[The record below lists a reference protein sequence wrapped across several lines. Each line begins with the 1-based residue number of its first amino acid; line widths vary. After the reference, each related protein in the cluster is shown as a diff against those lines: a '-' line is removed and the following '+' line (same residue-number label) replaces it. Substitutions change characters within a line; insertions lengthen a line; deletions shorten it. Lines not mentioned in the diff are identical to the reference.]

1 MDKIVL
7 KDKTEYEILEGAS
20 LDNIKME
27 VTEFD
32 KIKEV
37 SDKFTT
43 ENLSEVEFKVN
54 DDVTGEYKYLIL
66 QNISFVQKSVEQ
78 TEDDTTTTSYIVTIS
93 LRESTEIERRIS
105 ALEDQAS
112 VLAQGHESNVTAID
126 GIITDIIPVTLGTGA

>member
-7 KDKTEYEILEGAS
+7 ADKTEYEILEGAS

-105 ALEDQAS
+105 ALEDQTV
-112 VLAQGHESNVTAID
+112 VLSQGHGANVTAID
-126 GIITDIIPVTLGTGA
+126 GIITDIIPTTLGTGA